1 MSQSIWWSS
10 VFLFNMNFVMYPRWL
25 SSIRRFSKR
34 GDHSCRKILF
44 DFWKFKIPK
53 NYFIFEFLFFYFAF
67 WQNFTSK
74 MGAEIWI
81 WGAATHK
88 LLWGLGPCKDVQVIR
103 FLCGEINYG
112 GRVTD
117 DKDRRCMNTLLLTF
131 IRNEVHR
138 QNWFLGHA
146 KAL

>member
-1 MSQSIWWSS
+1 LTSENWKSPKITSS
-10 VFLFNMNFVMYPRWL
+10 LNFSFFILLF
-25 SSIRRFSKR
+25 
-34 GDHSCRKILF
+34 GKI
-44 DFWKFKIPK
+44 
-53 NYFIFEFLFFYFAF
+53 FA
-67 WQNFTSK
+67 SK
-74 MGAEIWI
+74 MGAEILI

-138 QNWFLGHA
+138 LNWFLGHA
-146 KAL
+146 KALKSFVTLLGFLKICQEKTIVYMQWSGMNKFF